1 MGREWSHETI
11 ESSGRRAAGRQCD
24 ARSRVRLEHFVV
36 DVLDVEDLDVLDVV
50 CQGAE
55 GHHDR
60 HPLCDDGEL
69 RHLVGAGVRGPEVLD
84 PRGERFRRRLRQGVQ
99 KKKIPLKLVSYND
112 QSSASTAASLY
123 TQLIT
128 QDHVDVFVSDFGS
141 VLTAPAVTIA
151 EEHKQLLFDVSGSGT
166 TFFSPSNKYIVLTSL
181 PVSSV
186 WPKPAI
192 EFLHAEGIKR
202 VGIIYCSNDFDAS
215 QATTFKKGLSA
226 AGVKVVY
233 YQSVP
238 TSTSS
243 YTTLIQDVAAKR
255 PQAVLELGYPNN
267 DIAFLKQLH
276 ASGVHFNMV
285 FTAFPGQLHHLLE
298 SNVGEAGMA
307 YVYSYGFPPQL
318 VHNDVNVGLGT
329 TAFLKA
335 FESYANTKN
344 VNFLDVAGYNAGIAI
359 QEALANAT
367 TFSQL
372 GMRDALVN
380 ASSPIKT
387 IEGSFKL
394 NSEGAQIGESL
405 PVSQMMPSSNGSNT
419 KITIVYPSSVANGKA
434 KYPAP

>member
-1 MGREWSHETI
+1 MRPSKV
-11 ESSGRRAAGRQCD
+11 AAG
-24 ARSRVRLEHFVV
+24 
-36 DVLDVEDLDVLDVV
+36 VLL
-50 CQGAE
+50 GASAMLAAACGSSTSSSTSSTTKTSTSSTSSAKAPKDITIGTLYATTGSFATSSEPEYE
-55 GHHDR
+55 GLKFWIHEENAS
-60 HPLCDDGEL
+60 G
-69 RHLVGAGVRGPEVLD
+69 GVYVKA
-84 PRGERFRRRLRQGVQ
+84 F

-112 QSSASTAASLY
+112 QSSTSTAASLY

-166 TFFSPSNKYIVLTSL
+166 TFFTPSDKYIVLTSL

-255 PQAVLELGYPNN
+255 PQAVLELGYDSN

-344 VNFLDVAGYNAGIAI
+344 VNFLDVAGYNAGLAI
-359 QEALANAT
+359 QEALANASS
-367 TFSQL
+367 FSQL
-372 GMRDALVN
+372 AMRDALVHP
-380 ASSPIKT
+380 SSPIKT

-419 KITIVYPSSVANGKA
+419 KVTLVYPSSLANGKA

>member
-1 MGREWSHETI
+1 MRPSKV
-11 ESSGRRAAGRQCD
+11 AAG
-24 ARSRVRLEHFVV
+24 
-36 DVLDVEDLDVLDVV
+36 VLL
-50 CQGAE
+50 GASAMLAAACGSSTSSSTSSTTKTSTSSTSSAKAPKDITIGTLYATTGSFATSSEPEYE
-55 GHHDR
+55 GLKFWIHEENAS
-60 HPLCDDGEL
+60 G
-69 RHLVGAGVRGPEVLD
+69 GVYVKA
-84 PRGERFRRRLRQGVQ
+84 F

-112 QSSASTAASLY
+112 QSSTSTAASLY

-166 TFFSPSNKYIVLTSL
+166 TFFTPSDKYIVLTSL

-255 PQAVLELGYPNN
+255 PQAVLELGYDSN

-344 VNFLDVAGYNAGIAI
+344 VNFLDVAGYNAGLAI
-359 QEALANAT
+359 QEALANASS
-367 TFSQL
+367 FSQL
-372 GMRDALVN
+372 AMRDALVHP
-380 ASSPIKT
+380 SSSINT

-394 NSEGAQIGESL
+394 NSEGAQIGETL

-419 KITIVYPSSVANGKA
+419 KVTLVYPSSVANGKA